1 MRTSI
6 IALAALGAATASA
19 SFVYPDAVPLHK
31 RQDPGTPEYDCH
43 ANCGG
48 VIVDGRQENYCT
60 SEDYKTKLAACLD
73 CALPYDIWQY
83 YGTSVTKAAEACG
96 DDATPH
102 PGTASSSSS
111 EAPAPTSS
119 AAPTSNPAPTSS
131 AAPSSNVAPTSSAE
145 WSSSATAAA
154 SSKGSATNAATSS
167 AAGWDTATKPT
178 GSSTAS
184 GTAPVATY
192 TGAAAQIIVS
202 GLLAVLPA
210 GALVAG
216 LC

>member
-1 MRTSI
+1 MRTSV
-6 IALAALGAATASA
+6 IALAVLGAATASA
-19 SFVYPDAVPLHK
+19 SFVYPDAVPLHR
-31 RQDPGTPEYDCH
+31 RQEPGTPEYECH

-83 YGTSVTKAAEACG
+83 YGTSVTKAAQACG

-119 AAPTSNPAPTSS
+119 AAP
-131 AAPSSNVAPTSSAE
+131 SSNVAPTSSAPGSSAATHNDAA
-145 WSSSATAAA
+145 SSSASSQGAA
-154 SSKGSATNAATSS
+154 TTAATSS
-167 AAGWDTATKPT
+167 ATGWDTATKPT

-192 TGAAAQIIVS
+192 TGAAAQVIMS

-210 GALVAG
+210 GAMVAG
-216 LC
+216 LA